1 MKYWNIQPKS
11 KYNAKKVE
19 IDGHKF
25 DSIKESRRYEELKIL
40 EHAGHIKDLVLQP
53 KFELQTS
60 FRKNGK
66 VYRSITYIADFQ
78 YFDLAQNKTIIED
91 VKSKATKTKVY
102 EIKKKLFEK
111 KYPDLTI
118 KEIL

>member
-1 MKYWNIQPKS
+1 MKYWNTKS
-11 KYNAKKVE
+11 KYNAKKTV

-25 DSIKESRRYEELKIL
+25 DSMKESRRYEELKIL
-40 EHAGHIKDLVLQP
+40 ERAGHIKDLELQP
-53 KFELQTS
+53 KFELQAS
-60 FRKNGK
+60 FKKNGK
-66 VYRSITYIADFQ
+66 TYRSINYIADFQ
-78 YFDLAQNKTIIED
+78 YFSFQENKIIVED

-111 KYPDLTI
+111 KYADLTI